1 MNEEM
6 RTLIRYRMERAQESL
21 DEASLLFESGHTNT
35 AVNRLYYACFYAV
48 SSLLLTQNL
57 SSSKHSGVR
66 AMFHQRLV
74 RTGRVSAELGKFY
87 DILYNNRQK
96 GDYADLVRFERDDIQ
111 PWFERTRDFLSEV
124 NKLIEKTMSL

>member
-21 DEASLLFESGHTNT
+21 DEASLLFESGYMNT

-74 RTGRVSAELGKFY
+74 RTGRISTELGKFY

-111 PWFERTRDFLSEV
+111 PWFERTRDFLLEV
-124 NKLIEKTMSL
+124 NKLIEKTTSL

>member
-1 MNEEM
+1 
-6 RTLIRYRMERAQESL
+6 MERAQESL

>member
-21 DEASLLFESGHTNT
+21 DEASLLFESGYMNT

-74 RTGRVSAELGKFY
+74 RTGRISTELGKFY

-124 NKLIEKTMSL
+124 NKLIEKTTSL